1 MEIKA
6 TLHYETHDVAQAHA
20 WVMSENTPASRKD
33 LAESAVQGILWC
45 NGPSNPTFATRSI
58 HPLLALH
65 HQAKDIVF
73 RFIIEYSKYS
83 LRDFVLFGQNLYED
97 F

>member
-1 MEIKA
+1 MG
-6 TLHYETHDVAQAHA
+6 DVRKHA
-20 WVMSENTPASRKD
+20 CITPKD
-33 LAESAVQGILWC
+33 LAESAVQGILWY

>member
-1 MEIKA
+1 
-6 TLHYETHDVAQAHA
+6 LGDVRKHA
-20 WVMSENTPASRKD
+20 CITPKD
-33 LAESAVQGILWC
+33 LAESAVQGILWY